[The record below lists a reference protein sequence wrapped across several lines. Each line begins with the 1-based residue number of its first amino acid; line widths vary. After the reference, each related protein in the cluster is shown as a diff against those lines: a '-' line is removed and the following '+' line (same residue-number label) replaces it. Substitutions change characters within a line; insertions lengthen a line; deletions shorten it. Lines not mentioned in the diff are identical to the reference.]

1 MKGER
6 LKARGE
12 KDGPLVISTPLMK
25 QLVHQ
30 QRAENMAIMVGTRTV
45 LLDNPKLLT
54 THWSGRNPIRITLDR
69 HGVLPA
75 DSKIFSDESETIVYR
90 ENTDWTFILED
101 LAKRNIHSVLVEG
114 GATLLNTIIESG
126 VYDEVHVEVGDSLEL
141 SDECLEFRD
150 IGVKAPKYTFR
161 SKPKMVDGHFVYIE
175 KR

>member
-1 MKGER
+1 
-6 LKARGE
+6 
-12 KDGPLVISTPLMK
+12 
-25 QLVHQ
+25 
-30 QRAENMAIMVGTRTV
+30 
-45 LLDNPKLLT
+45 
-54 THWSGRNPIRITLDR
+54 
-69 HGVLPA
+69 
-75 DSKIFSDESETIVYR
+75 
-90 ENTDWTFILED
+90 
-101 LAKRNIHSVLVEG
+101 VEG